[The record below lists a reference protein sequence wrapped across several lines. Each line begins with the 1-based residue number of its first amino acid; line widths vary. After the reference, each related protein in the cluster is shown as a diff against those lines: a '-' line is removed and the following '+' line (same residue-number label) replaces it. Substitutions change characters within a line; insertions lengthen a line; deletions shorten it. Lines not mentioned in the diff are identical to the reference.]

1 MSDPVHAIMLTCDG
15 CGAKASWRVI
25 YENGDMAAD
34 GVFCKRCA
42 DEEVRAFNRVEV
54 TE

>member
-1 MSDPVHAIMLTCDG
+1 MSDPVHAVMLQCD
-15 CGAKASWRVI
+15 CGAKASWRVS

-42 DEEVRAFNRVEV
+42 DYEVRMFNRE
-54 TE
+54 EA